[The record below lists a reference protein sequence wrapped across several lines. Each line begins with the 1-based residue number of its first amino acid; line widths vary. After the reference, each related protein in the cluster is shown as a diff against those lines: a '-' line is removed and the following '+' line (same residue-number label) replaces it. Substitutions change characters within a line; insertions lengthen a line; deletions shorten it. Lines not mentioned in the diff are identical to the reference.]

1 MALSYRNSEMLICP
15 ANEWTGFY
23 DKEFCHERE
32 KGEVYARHQT
42 VWLGNVDKDWEYS
55 V

>member
-1 MALSYRNSEMLICP
+1 MTNGLIIQKLGDVICP

-32 KGEVYARHQT
+32 KGDFYVRHQT
-42 VWLGNVDKDWEYS
+42 VWLGNVDKD
-55 V
+55 